1 MKEIEFI
8 KEYHLLERIESQSI
22 FFSKHNDQQ
31 KKNFALPLQ
40 SLCDICQQTDLQN
53 LQNNIIEAY
62 EDIRHCHAA

>member
-22 FFSKHNDQQ
+22 FFSKRNDRQ

-40 SLCDICQQTDLQN
+40 PLSDICQQTDLQN
-53 LQNNIIEAY
+53 LQSNIIEAY
-62 EDIRHCHAA
+62 EDIRHRHAA